1 MIWKSHI
8 NNGQY
13 LCRQG
18 QRPCFPMPGAVCAG
32 EAGPGRGR
40 PQRPL
45 HRRVLPGRSSCAIQ
59 GNNCCIWLPYSFLL
73 LFIAFLIF
81 LIYKGWFPYH
91 KCAGRVGLLG
101 HGAFEAGGGARRQD
115 EPQAAP
121 GRPQVQLR
129 LSTWS
134 FFAVNAEHK
143 HNRPFSAWL
152 YLLHNCALYQI
163 CIHVTMNWIHWFIC
177 LIGWLIVRLN
187 NWFIGLFV
195 CWLGL

>member
-18 QRPCFPMPGAVCAG
+18 QWPCFPMPGAVCAG

-59 GNNCCIWLPYSFLL
+59 GNNCCIWLPYSYLL

-121 GRPQVQLR
+121 GQ
-129 LSTWS
+129 
-134 FFAVNAEHK
+134 
-143 HNRPFSAWL
+143 PFSVCL
-152 YLLHNCALYQI
+152 YLLHNCALYPI
-163 CIHVTMNWIHWFIC
+163 SMHTRNYELNSFV
-177 LIGWLIVRLN
+177 WLVD
-187 NWFIGLFV
+187 
-195 CWLGL
+195 